1 MEKTSLDKN
10 HQNPES
16 GEQIQMKA
24 DNSLQPPQFKLDASG
39 NGGGGSDGGSGG
51 GLSPELNS
59 QMSSAM
65 GHDFSNVNIHAN
77 SSKASDVG
85 ALAYAQG
92 NDVHFAP
99 GQFKPDTQSGQ
110 ELIGHELAH
119 VAQQREGRVQANN
132 SVGGMPVN
140 DDKSLESEADSM
152 GAKAAQMKPGPDFAG
167 GNSGSSGSSSSAPA
181 QKKDDPLKVK
191 EGQVTFDAEGQDSG
205 RYFSRVLHW
214 PGGNSGV
221 TIGRGYDLGS
231 RTAKEVIGH
240 CTAAGIPESQ
250 SSLLSGGAGLKGE
263 PAGEWVTKNKAK
275 FGEISHDQQKVLF
288 EVVYGEMK
296 QSVVNISEKKA
307 AKDKYGDV
315 DFEKLHPAIME
326 MLVDLRYRG
335 DYTPKSREWIQ
346 PLVVKN
352 DLKGFAAAISDKKWM
367 NDYGVPKGR
376 YDARKAFM
384 DAALAGKTPA
394 QKPSESAP
402 AGKDEPKKETT
413 APTSGNGNNSTTAID
428 SGTVNASSLNVRS
441 GPGPSFGKV
450 GNPLTDGTKVQV
462 YEKKDGWLRIGNGQW
477 VSADYV
483 KLTGK
488 ATEGPA
494 TKPAAD
500 PKPTAEGTVTASQLN
515 VRATPSADG
524 KVVDTLKS
532 GTKVTILAESDGWM
546 QIGPG
551 RWVSGK
557 FVQKTGAAPTQS
569 GPTTAGGGA
578 GAGTG
583 GGKLEKP
590 SWISVAE
597 GELGVKEI
605 EGAKHN
611 PRVIEYH
618 ATTGKFKDDETPW
631 CSSFANW
638 VMLQA
643 GQQRTGSALALSW
656 ANYGK
661 KLSKPAYGSIAVFK
675 HANGTGH
682 VGFVVGVD
690 KGRIQVLG
698 GNQSNM
704 VKISSMGTSEVVAYV
719 VPKDWEVPQANYT
732 MGKIEKVDE
741 LNGTAATR

>member
-1 MEKTSLDKN
+1 
-10 HQNPES
+10 
-16 GEQIQMKA
+16 
-24 DNSLQPPQFKLDASG
+24 
-39 NGGGGSDGGSGG
+39 
-51 GLSPELNS
+51 
-59 QMSSAM
+59 M

-77 SSKASDVG
+77 SSKASDAG

-132 SVGGMPVN
+132 SVNGMPVN
-140 DDKSLESEADSM
+140 DETTLESEADSL

-167 GNSGSSGSSSSAPA
+167 GNGGSSSSSSSAPA
-181 QKKDDPLKVK
+181 QKKEDPLKVK

-250 SSLLSGGAGLKGE
+250 SSLLSQGAGLKGE
-263 PAGEWVTKNKAK
+263 PAGDWVTKNKAK

-352 DLKGFAAAISDKKWM
+352 DLKGFAAAIADKKWM

-384 DAALAGKTPA
+384 EAAVAGKTPA
-394 QKPSESAP
+394 TKPSEAST
-402 AGKDEPKKETT
+402 GTKDEPKKETT

-428 SGTVNASSLNVRS
+428 SGSVTASTLNVRS
-441 GPGPSFGKV
+441 GPGANFGKV
-450 GNPLTDGTKVQV
+450 GNPLSSGAKVQV

-477 VSADYV
+477 VSAEYV

-488 ATEGPA
+488 ATESKETP
-494 TKPAAD
+494 KPAEA
-500 PKPTAEGTVTASQLN
+500 KPTAEGVVTASQLN
-515 VRATPSADG
+515 VRSTPSTDG

-532 GTKVTILAESDGWM
+532 GTKVTILSESDGWM

-557 FVQKTGAAPTQS
+557 YVQKGTGAPKPATQ
-569 GPTTAGGGA
+569 GGNA
-578 GAGTG
+578 GAQG
-583 GGKLEKP
+583 GNLVKP

-597 GELGVKEI
+597 GENGVKEI
-605 EGAKHN
+605 EGSKHN

-638 VMLQA
+638 VMKQA
-643 GQQRTGSALALSW
+643 GQPVTGSAAALSW
-656 ANYGK
+656 AKYGK
-661 KLSKPAYGSIAVFK
+661 KIDKPAYGAIAVFDYGGGK
-675 HANGTGH
+675 GH
-682 VGFVVGVD
+682 VGFVVGID
-690 KGRIQVLG
+690 GKKIQVLG
-698 GNQSNM
+698 GNQGNM
-704 VKISSMGTSEVVAYV
+704 VKVSSFGVGSVKAYV
-719 VPKDWEVPQANYT
+719 VPSDWEVPQGNYT
-732 MGKIEKVDE
+732 MGKIDKIEDVGGVA
-741 LNGTAATR
+741 NTR